1 MPLVYISE
9 IEDIDAKT
17 SRGYDTCLR
26 MRKTA
31 TTSRKQKG
39 PEATEVERA
48 NRRRERE
55 GSTKGEVVGQLFP
68 CLAPPALSDIRTL
81 EAHSGKGKKRER
93 KRESERE
100 GGNTQEKLDSM

>member
-1 MPLVYISE
+1 MYISE
-9 IEDIDAKT
+9 IEDIDAKA

-48 NRRRERE
+48 NRRRERRVDE
-55 GSTKGEVVGQLFP
+55 GRGGGTAVSLSSTTCTLISVRSKHIPAKG
-68 CLAPPALSDIRTL
+68 R
-81 EAHSGKGKKRER
+81 KGRG
-93 KRESERE
+93 RESERE